1 MGKRRSESNPFAGRR
16 SGDASCGPVREQ
28 PGLID
33 PPTDD
38 ELFSL
43 AGFLVE
49 RPCGRPSLGLE
60 QLHGFLTA
68 LHCVPGTMMPRSWLP
83 VVFGG
88 DVEKARGRTGS
99 AMVAL
104 VMRMSNEIAR
114 SLFDTTNQEN
124 YCPLVAFPGTCQ
136 QVSARFWCDGFLVG
150 LDLKSRAWVEHI
162 EEDAAM
168 RRVLCPIIALST
180 RFGAVLASAGRRL
193 EDDADEQELEDMLPS
208 AVLAAYDWWRLGAPR
223 ASFSTTSEIAN
234 AVA

>member
-1 MGKRRSESNPFAGRR
+1 MRPEPS
-16 SGDASCGPVREQ
+16 
-28 PGLID
+28 LLD

-49 RPCGRPSLGLE
+49 RPCGRPALGLE

-68 LHCVPGTMMPRSWLP
+68 LHCVPGMLAPRSWLP

-99 AMVAL
+99 AMVA
-104 VMRMSNEIAR
+104 VAMRMSNEIAR
-114 SLFDTTNQEN
+114 SLFDTTNQEH
-124 YCPLVAFPGTCQ
+124 YFPLVAFPGTCQ
-136 QVSARFWCDGFLVG
+136 QVSARAWCDGFLVG
-150 LDLKSRAWVEHI
+150 LDVKARAWVEHI

-180 RFGAVLASAGRRL
+180 RFGDVLASAGRRL
-193 EDDADEQELEDMLPS
+193 EDDADEEELEEMLPS
-208 AVLAAYDWWRLGAPR
+208 AVLAAYDWWRLGSPR
-223 ASFSTTSEIAN
+223 SGLNRTTEIAS
-234 AVA
+234 AIA